1 MDHES
6 QSSNKFTRIPKYNA
20 K

>member
-1 MDHES
+1 MDHKS
-6 QSSNKFTRIPKYNA
+6 HSSNKFTQIPKYNA